1 MNKIF
6 KVGLIGCGHI
16 SETYFKGH
24 EYFNN
29 FQITK
34 CADINMEVANKCAE
48 VNNIEACSVDD
59 ITKDKEIEI
68 ILNLT
73 IPKAHYEI
81 AKKSLENG
89 KHIYSEKPMA
99 VNFEDGK
106 HLLQLSKEKGLY
118 IGNAPDTFLGGGIQK
133 SIELVKADIVGDIKI
148 GNAIFAFPGVQSFH
162 PNPEPWFAE
171 KEGGPVID
179 MGPYYLTAL
188 VNLLGPAKKVH
199 GISTKVFNTRTIGI
213 GPKKD
218 TNFEVQCPTTYL
230 VNLEFE
236 NSALIQLTLS
246 FDVIAHQRN
255 HIELYG
261 TKGSIIV
268 PDPNMFGGSPLV
280 CINSDT
286 GEWIEHK
293 TEDMP
298 LGKINIREES
308 LRANE
313 ESTRANYRGV
323 GLAEMAYSIEYGKT
337 NRCNGEL
344 SLHVLDII
352 QTTMSAANQG
362 KTLEINTSC
371 EVPSFFNIEDIL
383 AILK

>member
-68 ILNLT
+68 VLNLT

-148 GNAIFAFPGVQSFH
+148 GNAIFAFPGVQSYH

>member
-59 ITKDKEIEI
+59 IIKDKEVEI

-81 AKKSLENG
+81 AKISLENG

-133 SIELVKADIVGDIKI
+133 SIELVSSGTIGDIKL
-148 GNAIFAFPGVQSFH
+148 GNAIFAFPGVQSYH

-218 TNFEVQCPTTYL
+218 TKFEVQCPTTYL

-323 GLAEMAYSIEYGKT
+323 GLAEMAYSIEYGKK

-371 EVPSFFNIEDIL
+371 EVPSFFNIEDIS